1 MSMIT
6 HYAGLFFDWML
17 KGCYALIGNFGWAIC
32 FFTFLTKIVMIPISI
47 IVQLNSIKMVKL
59 YPEMNQYRAKY
70 YGDKDMISEAQ
81 YQLYKRAKYHPI
93 LDLIPV
99 ILQMIL
105 LLGVV
110 EGIRSLMREGIS
122 MTWFGLDLSAVPLQT
137 GGTVLIIPFLAALSA
152 LIMCV
157 TQNISNVLQSE
168 QSRTNKIVTLTVSV
182 GLSLY
187 LGFFV
192 PAGIGLYWIASNLF
206 SVLLMYVL
214 NFCINPKKYIDYEA
228 LAKSREVLDKQKA
241 EAAQGRK
248 KRSKDEM
255 AKENAD
261 YKRFMRAGSKQIVFY
276 SEKNGFYKYFKD
288 TIEYIIKRTDIEI
301 YYITSD
307 MHDAVFELES
317 AQFHVY
323 YLGDNKLT
331 VAMMKLDAD
340 VMVMTTPDLQKYYL
354 KRSLYRSDTEYVYM
368 DHGIGSINMLLRKHA
383 LNHFDTIFANNE
395 TKVREIRAQEAKYG
409 LKEKT
414 VIECGFSLIDNMIAA
429 YEAEHGNPLE
439 VVEDKDVNSAK
450 TILIA
455 PSWQEDNLMD
465 LCIDGILD
473 QLLGKGYQIIVRPHP
488 QHVRHHVAELEALRK
503 KYAEH
508 DDFELQTDF
517 SSNKTVYDADILM
530 TDWSGICFEYSFTT
544 LKPTL
549 FIDTPMK
556 IMNPDYEEIG
566 VVPMDIEIR
575 NKIGIS
581 VAPDHL
587 SDLPAAVGRLLHEKT
602 FSPAELAK
610 IREEYLFNIGKSA
623 EIGGKYL
630 IEAVIRKNK

>member
-1 MSMIT
+1 MAFT
-6 HYAGLFFDWML
+6 HYAGLFFAWML
-17 KGCYALIGNFGWAIC
+17 KGCYALIGNFGWAIW
-32 FFTFLTKIVMIPISI
+32 FFTFLTKIVMLPISI

-99 ILQMIL
+99 ILQLIL

-110 EGIRSLMREGIS
+110 EGIRSLMNEGIT
-122 MTWFGLDLSAVPLQT
+122 MTWFGLDLSSVPLKT
-137 GGTVLIIPFLAALSA
+137 GGAVLIIPFLAALSA

-168 QSRTNKIVTLTVSV
+168 QSKANKIITLTISV

-192 PAGIGLYWIASNLF
+192 PAGIGLYWIVSNLF
-206 SVLLMYVL
+206 SVLLMYAL
-214 NFCINPKKYIDYEA
+214 NATINPKKYIDYEA
-228 LAKSREVLDKQKA
+228 LAKSREVLDQQKQEAEANKQKRTKE
-241 EAAQGRK
+241 EA
-248 KRSKDEM
+248 

-261 YKRFMRAGSKQIVFY
+261 YKRFMKAGTKQLVFY

-288 TIEYIIKRTDIEI
+288 TIEYILKRTDIEI
-301 YYITSD
+301 HYITSD
-307 MHDAVFELES
+307 IHDEVFALES
-317 AQFHVY
+317 EQFHVY
-323 YLGDNKLT
+323 YIGENKLIIL
-331 VAMMKLDAD
+331 MMKLDAD
-340 VMVMTTPDLQKYYL
+340 VVVMTMPDLQKYHI
-354 KRSLYRSDTEYVYM
+354 KRSLIREDTEYVYI

-383 LNHFDTIFANNE
+383 LDHFDTIFANNE
-395 TKVREIRAQEAKYG
+395 TKVREIRAQEATYG

-414 VIECGFSLIDNMIAA
+414 VVECGFSLIDNMIAA
-429 YEAEHGNPLE
+429 YEEEHGNPLKAS
-439 VVEDKDVNSAK
+439 EDQNASTTK

-488 QHVRHHVAELEALRK
+488 QHVRHHAAELEALRK

-566 VVPMDIEIR
+566 VIPMDIEIR
-575 NKIGIS
+575 NQIGIS

-587 SDLPAAVGRLLHEKT
+587 SDLPAAVERLLHEKT
-602 FSPAELAK
+602 FSPAGLAR
-610 IREEYLFNIGKSA
+610 IREKYLYHIGKSA